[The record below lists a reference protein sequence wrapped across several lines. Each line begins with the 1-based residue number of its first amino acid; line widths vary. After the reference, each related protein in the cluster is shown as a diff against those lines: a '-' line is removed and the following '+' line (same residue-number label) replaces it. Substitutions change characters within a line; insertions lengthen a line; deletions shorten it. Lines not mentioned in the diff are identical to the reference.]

1 MSISASTILLP
12 APDASWRLVKPRSS
26 AVAEEVESPAEAAEQ
41 ARPLVI
47 GLPASACRTIGL
59 ILPQADPE
67 VLEQMVETQ
76 LERRGLHPHTGA
88 GANFRWHLLGP
99 VGGHVV
105 ISVDV
110 LAEPFPESL
119 AVAQASDYTS
129 ALRLLDLPAGHIVVV
144 EEQGELV
151 IAAGHAGKLFHSHVF
166 APISASPEEVSSEIS
181 LCRMVLEAE
190 PGFGTITGVTLVG
203 TSWEKQRI
211 AGALD
216 LPVETRDSLQRN
228 TRLDTSNWTR
238 LLPTTVRAAQVAQVR
253 HKTIVRYL
261 ILGALLYV
269 ALGFLAYAWLTVNQ
283 KKVEAL
289 AAEVAET
296 NAPAEAVRTTATQWK
311 TLAPAVE
318 VSHFPMVA
326 LSAITRLLPP
336 SGVVIREFEFKN
348 GVIDLKG
355 EARDADTVVTFMESI
370 KAQKVLALYE
380 WTNPQPS
387 VKEKNASFRAQGKLK

>member
-12 APDASWRLVKPRSS
+12 APDASWRLIKPRSS
-26 AVAEEVESPAEAAEQ
+26 VVADEVGSPAEAAEQ

-59 ILPQADPE
+59 ILPQADQD

-76 LERRGLHPHTGA
+76 LERRGPHPHTGST
-88 GANFRWHLLGP
+88 ANFRWHVLGP

-110 LAEPFPESL
+110 LAEPFPELL
-119 AVAQASDYTS
+119 AVPQATDYTS
-129 ALRLLDLPAGHIVVV
+129 ALRLLDLPPGQLVVV

-151 IAAGHAGKLFHSHVF
+151 IAAGHHGKLFHSHVF
-166 APISASPEEVSSEIS
+166 APISASPEEVATEIS

-190 PGFGTITGVTLVG
+190 PGFGAITGVTLVG

-211 AGALD
+211 ASALD
-216 LPVETRDSLQRN
+216 LPVEVRDTLQRN
-228 TRLDTSNWTR
+228 TRLDTANWTR
-238 LLPTTVRAAQVAQVR
+238 LLPATVREAQLAQSR
-253 HKTIVRYL
+253 RKTISRYL

-283 KKVEAL
+283 KKVDAL
-289 AAEVAET
+289 AAEVEET
-296 NAPAEAVRTTATQWK
+296 SAPAEAVRTTATRWK
-311 TLAPAVE
+311 NLAPAVE
-318 VSHFPMVA
+318 VNHFPMVA
-326 LSAITRLLPP
+326 LSAVTRLLPP

-348 GVIDLKG
+348 GVIDIKG
-355 EARDADTVVTFMESI
+355 EARDADTVVTFIESV
-370 KAQKVLALYE
+370 KAQKVLAQYE